1 MNIFVCAIKDK
12 EKTQVELKIA
22 CVGEWRGHQ
31 AGSYKITQESLQS
44 IKKNFDSSGI
54 ELVIDYEH
62 QSLKGEAS
70 PAAGWIKSMEI
81 KEDALFAKV
90 QWNAKALEFIKNGEY
105 KYLSPVFNFDY
116 KNPKSGEASGVALHS
131 VALTNTPFLDCLGEV
146 KANSKIKGED
156 NMEELKERVETLQ
169 KENEALKK
177 ELQESKDLIANSVV
191 ENALVACKITDSQK
205 EWALKYAKNDLQG
218 FKEFL
223 KTASAAQIPN
233 SNLFA
238 NSKNPQKDYEVDV
251 VKLALGGENE

>member
-12 EKTQVELKIA
+12 EKSQVELKIA

-31 AGSYKITQESLQS
+31 AGSYKITQENLQS
-44 IKKNFDSSGI
+44 IKKNFDLSGI

-62 QSLKGEAS
+62 QSLRGETS

-81 KEDALFAKV
+81 KEDALFAKI
-90 QWNAKALEFIKNGEY
+90 QWNDKALEFIKNGEY

-116 KNPKSGEASGVALHS
+116 KNPKSGEDSGVALHS

-146 KANSKIKGED
+146 KANSKIKGE
-156 NMEELKERVETLQ
+156 NMEELKERVDALQ

-177 ELQESKDLIANSVV
+177 ELQENKDLVANSIV
-191 ENALVACKITDSQK
+191 ENALVACKINASQK

-218 FKEFL
+218 FQEFL
-223 KTASAAQIPN
+223 KTANVAQISN
-233 SNLFA
+233 SNLFE
-238 NSKNPQKDYEVDV
+238 NSKNIQKDNEIDV

>member
-12 EKTQVELKIA
+12 EKSQVELKIA

-31 AGSYKITQESLQS
+31 EGSYKITQESLQS
-44 IKKNFDSSGI
+44 IKKNFDLSGI

-62 QSLKGEAS
+62 QSLRGETS

-81 KEDALFAKV
+81 KEDALFAKI
-90 QWNAKALEFIKNGEY
+90 QWNDKALEFIKNGEY

-116 KNPKSGEASGVALHS
+116 KNPKSGEDSGVALHS

-146 KANSKIKGED
+146 KANSKIKGE
-156 NMEELKERVETLQ
+156 NMEELKERVDALQ

-177 ELQESKDLIANSVV
+177 ELQENKDLVANSIV
-191 ENALVACKITDSQK
+191 ENALVACKINASQK

-218 FKEFL
+218 FQEFL
-223 KTASAAQIPN
+223 KTANVAQIPN
-233 SNLFA
+233 SNLFE
-238 NSKNPQKDYEVDV
+238 NSKNTQKDNEIDV